1 MKVRKWKG
9 LWGAL
14 AIAFPAL
21 AVVVAQSP
29 ASVFAEE
36 EVEVAEG
43 RITELS
49 PERGDGPAVVV
60 EEGEEATAAAANL
73 RAESQE
79 LTRLIGRFQTG
90 AAAARHSRPEL
101 VASTSHRPAPN
112 PVARQHA
119 KLAAAVGA
127 EAEWSEF

>member
-29 ASVFAEE
+29 VAAFADE

-43 RITELS
+43 RIT
-49 PERGDGPAVVV
+49 G
-60 EEGEEATAAAANL
+60 
-73 RAESQE
+73 
-79 LTRLIGRFQTG
+79 
-90 AAAARHSRPEL
+90 
-101 VASTSHRPAPN
+101 
-112 PVARQHA
+112 
-119 KLAAAVGA
+119 
-127 EAEWSEF
+127 W